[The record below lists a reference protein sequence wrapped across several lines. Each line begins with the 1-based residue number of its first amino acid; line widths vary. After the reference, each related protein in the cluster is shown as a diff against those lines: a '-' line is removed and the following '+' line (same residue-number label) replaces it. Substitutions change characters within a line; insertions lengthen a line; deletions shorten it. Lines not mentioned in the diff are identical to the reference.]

1 MGPYIAFEKTRE
13 PPGFDEGVAF
23 LGVFRAQETKR
34 RVFTLSCY
42 ALVPYGVV

>member
-1 MGPYIAFEKTRE
+1 MPENLLASRRE
-13 PPGFDEGVAF
+13 MVFHAGFGTQKA
-23 LGVFRAQETKR
+23 KR